1 MPTELGASQISEL
14 VRKGHMR
21 VKDHRI
27 SAAQAI
33 REYIGDHCIKPKGM
47 TGDYPINLIFVA
59 LRTWVPNLVMNA
71 GVNRVTTPVLEQTNY
86 ASLLSAALNE
96 LHKKIDMKGIMRAG
110 IVNMILCGFAIF
122 KTSIYADGNL
132 IPDGYDQDVDL
143 GQLYTD
149 LISIDDFFLDP
160 YCTALDKSTLT
171 GHFTTV
177 RRQDLLDAEGWNTS
191 LVKSL
196 PSAWDGGIADQQKAA
211 RITRD
216 PAITLEMIEAQDYV
230 RVGEVYLPEANA
242 VVYVPDPRQATFDDF
257 LKVQDYYGPAHGPY
271 RFGSITPP
279 VPDNPFPVAPVS
291 MWRTLNKMAN
301 SMFIKLMDQA
311 DSQKDV
317 LLYKPGMEDVAQ
329 AVADAF
335 NGQSIR
341 TADPQGV
348 EVKSFGGGNPEN
360 EKMVQ
365 QLQFW
370 FNYLSGGVDQMAGL
384 KTGGGSKTATAVR
397 TLQSNASIT
406 QEDARGMIYDVQ
418 TGISK
423 DQAWF
428 FHYDP
433 FISMPSIVRE
443 TGKAPRQVV
452 LTPEE
457 INGEFLSLHFEI
469 VKRSMQAVEP
479 EHRRQALEKMLTNV
493 VPGVANAAMI
503 FQQTGYRFDAMQF
516 LMNAAEEL
524 GIADLMIKV
533 VDDPTFMDRI
543 KFIEQHAGLDPGKA
557 GKVAGG
563 GGVAGA
569 MQNNGN
575 PSAVPVLN
583 QQQGFNQQ
591 AQVGANQAQS
601 ELAGGF

>member
-1 MPTELGASQISEL
+1 
-14 VRKGHMR
+14 
-21 VKDHRI
+21 
-27 SAAQAI
+27 
-33 REYIGDHCIKPKGM
+33 
-47 TGDYPINLIFVA
+47 
-59 LRTWVPNLVMNA
+59 VPNLVMRA
-71 GVNRVTTPVLEQTNY
+71 GVNRVTTPVLEQINY

-96 LHKKIDMKGIMRAG
+96 LHKKIDMKSIMRAG
-110 IVNMILCGFAIF
+110 IVDMILCGLAIF

-132 IPDGYDQDVDL
+132 IPDGYDQDIDP

-149 LISIDDFFLDP
+149 HISIDDFFLDP
-160 YCTALDKSTLT
+160 YCTARDKSTLT
-171 GHFTTV
+171 GHFITA
-177 RRQDLLDAEGWNTS
+177 RRQDLFDTEGWNKT

-196 PSAWDGGIADQQKAA
+196 PSAWDGGIDDQQKAA

-216 PAITLEMIEAQDYV
+216 PAQTMEMIEAQDYV
-230 RVGEVYLPEANA
+230 RVAEVYLPEADA
-242 VVYVPDPRQATFDDF
+242 IVYVPDPRQVTFDDF

-291 MWRTLNKMAN
+291 TWRTLNKMAN

-341 TADPQGV
+341 TPDPQGV

-406 QEDARGMIYDVQ
+406 QEDARSMIYDVQ
-418 TGISK
+418 ARISE

-433 FISMPSIVRE
+433 FLNMPSIVRE

-457 INGEFLSLHFEI
+457 VNGNFLSLNFEI

-479 EHRRQALEKMLTNV
+479 EHRRQALEKMLVNIIPAT
-493 VPGVANAAMI
+493 ANAAMI
-503 FQQTGYRFDAMQF
+503 FQQMGWPFNAQRYM
-516 LMNAAEEL
+516 MNAAEEM
-524 GIADLMIKV
+524 GIADLMIEV
-533 VDDPTFMDRI
+533 FEDPTFMQRI
-543 KFIEQHAGLDPGKA
+543 KFVEELAGLDPGKA
-557 GKVAGG
+557 GKTA

-583 QQQGFNQQ
+583 QQQDFNQQ
-591 AQVGANQAQS
+591 AQMGANQAQS
-601 ELAGGF
+601 EMAGGF